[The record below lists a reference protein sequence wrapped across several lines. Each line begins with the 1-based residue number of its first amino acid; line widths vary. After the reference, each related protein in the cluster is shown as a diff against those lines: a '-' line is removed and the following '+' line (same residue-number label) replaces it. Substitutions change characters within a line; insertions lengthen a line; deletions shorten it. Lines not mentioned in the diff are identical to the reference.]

1 MASVTTSAPS
11 GQSGY
16 ADEAPQTVPCVPT
29 ANAHAFAPTQASTDA
44 DGSVVLTLD
53 TLASLN
59 PSTGGV
65 IRYRRLD
72 PRDIGECETVHRALF
87 PIKYEEAFYNAALG
101 ESDGIITLCAVERD
115 FGGDERMVGVV
126 TARVVPRTDEEDTEV
141 VAEFLRR
148 KRGAWGALY
157 KAAVIGTRLHWQVSV
172 ACALMAL
179 CILFKSG

>member
-72 PRDIGECETVHRALF
+72 PRDIGECETVHRA
-87 PIKYEEAFYNAALG
+87 
-101 ESDGIITLCAVERD
+101 
-115 FGGDERMVGVV
+115 
-126 TARVVPRTDEEDTEV
+126 
-141 VAEFLRR
+141 
-148 KRGAWGALY
+148 
-157 KAAVIGTRLHWQVSV
+157 
-172 ACALMAL
+172 
-179 CILFKSG
+179 